1 MEFKTLIKLNDVI
14 KVSFIVTIGEKVFS
28 KINENDER
36 YLDGR
41 EALDKCWKWAENKSI
56 SADDLYE
63 LIDNAE
69 CTGISEFAEDEE
81 NLNIARLWNLIV
93 DIVSYTAWMGYKK
106 ENTKYLPQALESIRE
121 DSIIILIK
129 SAVETNFITEN
140 EVLIMQQQLLSN
152 YKLDED
158 MVISKEDFINKVMIK

>member
-1 MEFKTLIKLNDVI
+1 MEFKTLIKLKDEI

-28 KINENDER
+28 EINENDER
-36 YLDGR
+36 YFDGR

-81 NLNIARLWNLIV
+81 NLDIARLWSLIV

-106 ENTKYLPQALESIRE
+106 ENTKYLPQALESIKE
-121 DSIIILIK
+121 DSIIILLK
-129 SAVETNFITEN
+129 SAVETNFITEK
-140 EVLIMQQQLLSN
+140 EVLIMQQKLLSN
-152 YKLDED
+152 YKSDED

>member
-1 MEFKTLIKLNDVI
+1 MKFKTLISLKDEI

-28 KINENDER
+28 RINKNDER

-41 EALDKCWKWAENKSI
+41 EALDKCWKWAENQSI

-81 NLNIARLWNLIV
+81 NLDIARLWNFIV

-106 ENTKYLPQALESIRE
+106 ENTK
-121 DSIIILIK
+121 
-129 SAVETNFITEN
+129 
-140 EVLIMQQQLLSN
+140 
-152 YKLDED
+152 
-158 MVISKEDFINKVMIK
+158 